1 MSLQSLLDKSAS
13 AAEVAAYLNS
23 VPFETALADTRALGR
38 AAQRKL
44 YQLAAQNAPLTIAD
58 MVPANR
64 APCTEVRLHGRNTL
78 PLPNAFCNFEKRSC
92 KPNDGS
98 ARIFGYNEGASR
110 PLIGPGYY
118 VGYDTDRTQFGAQP
132 QWRERGGV
140 VVDYYQVPDSAVVDG
155 WPKVVPNSKG
165 LQMLVFQGTRDYI
178 RKVSDTVFIGAAYK
192 GEKAL
197 DHYFTLVR
205 QD

>member
-1 MSLQSLLDKSAS
+1 
-13 AAEVAAYLNS
+13 
-23 VPFETALADTRALGR
+23 
-38 AAQRKL
+38 
-44 YQLAAQNAPLTIAD
+44 
-58 MVPANR
+58 
-64 APCTEVRLHGRNTL
+64 
-78 PLPNAFCNFEKRSC
+78 
-92 KPNDGS
+92 
-98 ARIFGYNEGASR
+98 
-110 PLIGPGYY
+110 
-118 VGYDTDRTQFGAQP
+118 VGYDTDKPQHGAQP